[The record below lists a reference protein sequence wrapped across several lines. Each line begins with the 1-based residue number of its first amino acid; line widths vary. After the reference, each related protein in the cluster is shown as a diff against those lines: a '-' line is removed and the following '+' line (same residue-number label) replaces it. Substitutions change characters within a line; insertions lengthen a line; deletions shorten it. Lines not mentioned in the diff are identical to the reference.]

1 MKEEKMSKIAS
12 RFLALETDVMSKKY
26 RRV

>member
-12 RFLALETDVMSKKY
+12 RFLALETDVMSKRY